1 MANDWVFNTN
11 ICILV
16 VNIIYNPWQTFAKL
30 KFHLFHERFV
40 DNAQVTQWRGCYDGI
55 CEYRRT
61 EATSNSPEFAKK
73 VGKCSHVIKDLHTST
88 TPLRCLSNVLRQS
101 KNIQRIPYEL
111 VKISGEFTHESATS
125 RGE

>member
-1 MANDWVFNTN
+1 MISAN
-11 ICILV
+11 IEE
-16 VNIIYNPWQTFAKL
+16 Q
-30 KFHLFHERFV
+30 
-40 DNAQVTQWRGCYDGI
+40 
-55 CEYRRT
+55 RRLQIRQ
-61 EATSNSPEFAKK
+61 NSPKK
-73 VGKCSHVIKDLHTST
+73 AGKCSHVIKDLHTST